1 MNWFY
6 ISLILIKKQITN
18 HGELV
23 EFFLIFTVIDGADK
37 NNKKSTNENQ
47 ARCAYDFLCDLF
59 IFNQL
64 MMSFSI
70 NIFQQ
75 QATSN

>member
-23 EFFLIFTVIDGADK
+23 HFFLTFTVIDGAEK
-37 NNKKSTNENQ
+37 KIKST
-47 ARCAYDFLCDLF
+47 ASCACDF
-59 IFNQL
+59 
-64 MMSFSI
+64 
-70 NIFQQ
+70 
-75 QATSN
+75 